1 MEEEETAPWRRT
13 QRDERKAI
21 LTSEYAGAEVA
32 ENRVE
37 RWSLSLFRSRGRPT
51 MRLLMEDFH
60 MAVSHVKAGMP

>member
-21 LTSEYAGAEVA
+21 LTSEYADAEVA
-32 ENRVE
+32 EHRFE
-37 RWSLSLFRSRGRPT
+37 RWSLSLFRYVDDRV
-51 MRLLMEDFH
+51 RLLMEDFH